1 MKKVTLNYD
10 EATGQLIDALGINVG
25 VYMGIKSVETD
36 ALEVSSV
43 IKLKDAGVSSV
54 IKLKDAGFDAD
65 EIVKMYKEGLL

>member
-10 EATGQLIDALGINVG
+10 ENTGQLTDASGINIG
-25 VYMGIKSVETD
+25 GYMGIKSVEADT
-36 ALEVSSV
+36 LE
-43 IKLKDAGVSSV
+43 VSSV

>member
-36 ALEVSSV
+36 AL
-43 IKLKDAGVSSV
+43 GVSSV